1 MRDYMGFSIRNAS
14 KLLEDLGRQERTA
27 REARGDRSR
36 RDEAE
41 RKAKSIRETL
51 LTELSSVAAYEYLDV
66 TGAGNAINFRTL
78 WQEKNFGVDCLASL
92 ARDWKEGRAYYEDF
106 FASPHIDLALF
117 PAFSFVIQFT
127 FTLAQSYISRDEQN
141 FYIIDNPVRK
151 DKIFGLPYVAPSSWK
166 GSLRAALWR
175 LDKKEKDPHIRH
187 LFGNEDNEKEI
198 ENQEDSHAGCLQF
211 FPTFFTRKGLEIINP
226 QDRKTRAGSNPI
238 PFESVPRD
246 SEGSFTLLYVP
257 FDLIGEA
264 EKDTRQ
270 QVAGELKLVVQG
282 LRAMFRTYGFG
293 AKTSSGFGLAKEEIQ
308 GTLHLRM
315 KDGQPAKLASFTDL
329 MKSAEK
335 FGNG

>member
-27 REARGDRSR
+27 R
-36 RDEAE
+36 
-41 RKAKSIRETL
+41 KAMSIRETL
-51 LTELSSVAAYEYLDV
+51 LTELSSVAVYEYLDV
-66 TGAGNAINFRTL
+66 TGAGNAIDFRTL

-175 LDKKEKDPHIRH
+175 LDKKEK
-187 LFGNEDNEKEI
+187 
-198 ENQEDSHAGCLQF
+198 
-211 FPTFFTRKGLEIINP
+211 
-226 QDRKTRAGSNPI
+226 
-238 PFESVPRD
+238 
-246 SEGSFTLLYVP
+246 
-257 FDLIGEA
+257 
-264 EKDTRQ
+264 
-270 QVAGELKLVVQG
+270 
-282 LRAMFRTYGFG
+282 
-293 AKTSSGFGLAKEEIQ
+293 
-308 GTLHLRM
+308 
-315 KDGQPAKLASFTDL
+315 
-329 MKSAEK
+329 
-335 FGNG
+335 